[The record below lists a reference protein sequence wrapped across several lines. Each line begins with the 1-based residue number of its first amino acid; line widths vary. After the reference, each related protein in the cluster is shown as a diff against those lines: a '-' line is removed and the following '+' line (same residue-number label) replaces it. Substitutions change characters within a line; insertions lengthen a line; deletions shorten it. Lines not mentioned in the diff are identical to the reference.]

1 MREKPTLWLVVHTH
15 WEGTV
20 FKTWAEYLEDGFRI
34 ILNAFNLMRRYPE
47 FRFALDQVCYVKPF
61 LEQHPE
67 QRFFLKDLQELR
79 AKVYCP

>member
-34 ILNAFNLMRRYPE
+34 ILNALNLI
-47 FRFALDQVCYVKPF
+47 AAISGIS
-61 LEQHPE
+61 
-67 QRFFLKDLQELR
+67 LR
-79 AKVYCP
+79 AGPGVLR